1 MDWRSAINGFD
12 SYMLLE
18 RSLSKNTI
26 EAYTRDINRLA
37 EYCSIF
43 SLDIS
48 PLNIKLQDLISFIDW
63 INELGVSHRSQARI
77 ISGIRA
83 FYRYLI
89 MEDMFK

>member
-18 RSLSKNTI
+18 RSLSPNTI

-43 SLDIS
+43 SPDLS
-48 PLNIKLQDLISFIDW
+48 PF
-63 INELGVSHRSQARI
+63 EH
-77 ISGIRA
+77 
-83 FYRYLI
+83 
-89 MEDMFK
+89 